1 MAPKDVHMS
10 KKKQVRRRHARDF
23 KIAAVK
29 EVLQGERSLADVA
42 DSLGINRSV
51 LGHWK
56 AQFLAEGAVAFP
68 GNGKQTP
75 DQEELT
81 RLRREL
87 AQAKQDILILKKAAA
102 FFAKHT
108 S

>member
-1 MAPKDVHMS
+1 ME
-10 KKKQVRRRHARDF
+10 KKKQRRRRHSREF
-23 KIAAVK
+23 KLAAVK
-29 EVLQGERSLADVA
+29 QVLQGDRSLADVA
-42 DSLGINRSV
+42 ESLGVNRSV

-75 DQEELT
+75 EQEELT

-87 AQAKQDILILKKAAA
+87 AQAKQDVLILKKAAA